1 MGAIVIG
8 IGVAVA
14 ALGVVLGAIG
24 FGSAETT
31 SGSGLMTVGSTAF
44 VGGLLMFALG
54 FILRVLRDI
63 AEKLDGAVHFEPY
76 EEEAAPARATATAVA
91 VEAASFATVAPGYPE
106 PDYTAAKEASVAP
119 AFPEPDELPAPAGDR
134 GLPSW
139 FRRKRPDTP
148 AEEPG
153 FEPEPALAEP
163 ADYEPLPPFRS
174 TSPARRE
181 PPPPVDAY
189 DEPPFEP
196 RQPAEVLARAPRPRE
211 DFPRQETPR
220 EDLPPQPVAPP
231 PFLQDTDLLADE
243 PEPATEPVLVTP
255 PPEPEV
261 TVLKSG
267 TIGGMAYKLY
277 SDGSIEADLP
287 DGTLRFASLQD
298 LRDHVSGGG
307 NRG

>member
-8 IGVAVA
+8 VGVAVA
-14 ALGVVLGAIG
+14 ALGVVLAAIG

-31 SGSGLMTVGSTAF
+31 SGAALMTVGGTAF
-44 VGGLLMFALG
+44 VGGLLLFALG

-63 AEKLDGAVHFEPY
+63 AEKLDGAVHFEPD
-76 EEEAAPARATATAVA
+76 EEELQGARATASVVA
-91 VEAASFATVAPGYPE
+91 VETASFTPAAPGYPE

-119 AFPEPDELPAPAGDR
+119 AFPEPEELPAPSGER

-139 FRRKRPDTP
+139 FRRKRPDAP
-148 AEEPG
+148 AEEPA
-153 FEPEPALAEP
+153 FEPEPEPALAEP

-174 TSPARRE
+174 SAAPAPRRE
-181 PPPPVDAY
+181 PPPA
-189 DEPPFEP
+189 PPL
-196 RQPAEVLARAPRPRE
+196 PAEVEEEAFEPRAPRPPRPRD
-211 DFPRQETPR
+211 DFPREELQ
-220 EDLPPQPVAPP
+220 PQPAAPP
-231 PFLQDTDLLADE
+231 AFLQDADLLADE
-243 PEPATEPVLVTP
+243 PEPAPAPPVVAP
-255 PPEPEV
+255 PPPPEV

-307 NRG
+307 SRG